1 MRFKWTK
8 VIVVCAF
15 VVIIVTLASIQ
26 VFARDF
32 YMAGHYDPTG
42 TTTTTYAYPSSECDR
57 KINVSYYDT
66 SGNFL
71 KKVVI
76 HTKKGMEASF
86 HIGLGGYDITKFES
100 NQGLWETCKMSWT
113 SGTGTCT
120 EADLFVVYYFR
131 TGLSKSELNIT
142 VTMRKWDMI
151 EFEVRHYVEQN
162 PNYSNFHRDNYSL
175 HSTTNKTSLNYY
187 DSISVGKKTITGYTI
202 RSDYL
207 SSISGVL
214 CYDALVGDAIRIIFI
229 IPPIRK
235 LWIVLRNTMKARTES
250 STTAILENFGS
261 SSSTTLTSIQ

>member
-8 VIVVCAF
+8 VIVVCAV

-57 KINVSYYDT
+57 NINVSYYDT

-120 EADLFVVYYFR
+120 ELNTDIADTLPTLREGASYTSER
-131 TGLSKSELNIT
+131 QKCPSGLGPMSSNHWKAMTG
-142 VTMRKWDMI
+142 
-151 EFEVRHYVEQN
+151 
-162 PNYSNFHRDNYSL
+162 
-175 HSTTNKTSLNYY
+175 
-187 DSISVGKKTITGYTI
+187 
-202 RSDYL
+202 
-207 SSISGVL
+207 
-214 CYDALVGDAIRIIFI
+214 VGD
-229 IPPIRK
+229 
-235 LWIVLRNTMKARTES
+235 ND
-250 STTAILENFGS
+250 
-261 SSSTTLTSIQ
+261 TSVIAGAGEPGGW

>member
-100 NQGLWETCKMSWT
+100 NQGL
-113 SGTGTCT
+113 
-120 EADLFVVYYFR
+120 
-131 TGLSKSELNIT
+131 
-142 VTMRKWDMI
+142 
-151 EFEVRHYVEQN
+151 
-162 PNYSNFHRDNYSL
+162 
-175 HSTTNKTSLNYY
+175 
-187 DSISVGKKTITGYTI
+187 
-202 RSDYL
+202 
-207 SSISGVL
+207 
-214 CYDALVGDAIRIIFI
+214 
-229 IPPIRK
+229 
-235 LWIVLRNTMKARTES
+235 
-250 STTAILENFGS
+250 
-261 SSSTTLTSIQ
+261 

>member
-120 EADLFVVYYFR
+120 EDSGYGYEGCRRNGWPSGAGCHAGYRNSGYCNRGNAWDSPDDR
-131 TGLSKSELNIT
+131 GNPC
-142 VTMRKWDMI
+142 RK
-151 EFEVRHYVEQN
+151 
-162 PNYSNFHRDNYSL
+162 
-175 HSTTNKTSLNYY
+175 
-187 DSISVGKKTITGYTI
+187 
-202 RSDYL
+202 
-207 SSISGVL
+207 
-214 CYDALVGDAIRIIFI
+214 
-229 IPPIRK
+229 
-235 LWIVLRNTMKARTES
+235 
-250 STTAILENFGS
+250 
-261 SSSTTLTSIQ
+261 